1 MSFFNTIVTTIIF
14 WQVEVGGPLMDF
26 DGNFIG
32 MNYYHAKETPFV
44 PSFIVLKCLEQFKLF
59 GSAFG
64 CSCFNLKE
72 LSHAILVGK
81 VLVQLCDVEI
91 IHGLP

>member
-1 MSFFNTIVTTIIF
+1 MSFLDNIVITIIS

-44 PSFIVLKCLEQFKLF
+44 PSFIVLKYLQQFKSF
-59 GSAFG
+59 GYAFDY
-64 CSCFNLKE
+64 LKE
-72 LSHAILVGK
+72 Y
-81 VLVQLCDVEI
+81 
-91 IHGLP
+91 